1 MIIDFHTHI
10 FPERIAARTIEVLK
24 EGIRRLQGVEF
35 PAYTDA
41 TAAGLRRSMSEC
53 GVDLSV
59 VMPIATKPSQT
70 DTINDYAEGV
80 RGDGLLSF
88 GSVHP
93 ENGDIEGI
101 LCSLAERGFPGIKL
115 HPEFQQFYIDS
126 PQGLRIL
133 KAAEKYG
140 LLVTLHAGADV
151 GWPPPVHCT
160 PERLRNALGE
170 VKGDNII
177 AAHMGGFRMW
187 EDVAKYLVGTPV
199 YFDTAVVGPFIDKAV
214 YKDLIL
220 AHGAD
225 KVLFASDSPWEH
237 QGEALSTLSAL
248 GLDAADLE
256 KITCSNAMALLDITD
271 VK

>member
-1 MIIDFHTHI
+1 MVIDFHTHI
-10 FPERIAARTIEVLK
+10 FPEKIAARAIEALK
-24 EGIRRLQGVEF
+24 AGIRAQQGTEF
-35 PAYTDA
+35 PSFTDA

-53 GVDLSV
+53 AIDLSV

-70 DTINDYAEGV
+70 ESINAYAQSV
-80 RGDGLLSF
+80 RGQGLLSF

-93 ENGDIEGI
+93 ENDDIDGI
-101 LCSLAERGFPGIKL
+101 LASLAERGFRGIKL

-126 PQGLRIL
+126 PEGLRIL
-133 KAAEKYG
+133 KAAEKHG

-151 GWPPPVHCT
+151 GYPPPVHCT
-160 PERLRNALGE
+160 PQRLKNALCE

-177 AAHMGGFRMW
+177 AAHMGGFWMW

-199 YFDTAVVGPFIDKAV
+199 YFDTAVVGTFIDKGV
-214 YKDLIL
+214 YRDLVL

-237 QGEALSTLSAL
+237 QGEALSTLCSL
-248 GLDAADLE
+248 GLGECELE
-256 KITCSNAMALLDITD
+256 KIKCRNAMALLDITD